1 MAAEF
6 AFNVYAISQSSLTLS
21 ACDEMCSVQLYGQ
34 ILFMAWLRQVG
45 CFRVSK
51 NQ

>member
-21 ACDEMCSVQLYGQ
+21 ACDEMCSVQLYVANFVYGLAEAGW
-34 ILFMAWLRQVG
+34 LFSG
-45 CFRVSK
+45 F
-51 NQ
+51 